1 MRKKALTGRESPRP
15 NIPDA
20 SSATAASQVHSRR
33 MALSLHSASDSTYC
47 LGPTGSEAFQC
58 GGDMKYVRV
67 NDLFDQGYFWP
78 GTTFLRNVVRTLD
91 DDGPLQELFQDLFSI
106 LTLRLLA
113 SRN

>member
-1 MRKKALTGRESPRP
+1 
-15 NIPDA
+15 
-20 SSATAASQVHSRR
+20 
-33 MALSLHSASDSTYC
+33 
-47 LGPTGSEAFQC
+47 
-58 GGDMKYVRV
+58 MKYVRV